1 MENLLEIKDLNVIY
15 KTDEAIVH
23 ALNGFTLSVKKGE
36 TLGLVGETG
45 AGKTTMC
52 LSTLRLLP
60 DQVGEVVSGSIKYRN
75 IDILKASKKEML
87 KLRGAEIS
95 MIFQDPMSS
104 LNPVMRVGD
113 QIKEVLNLHF
123 PDMSPKDKDARVDEV
138 LTLVGITPERKDQ
151 FPHQFSGGMKQRVVI
166 AMALVAEP
174 KLLLADEPTT
184 ALDVTIQAQILA
196 LMRELKEKFDSA
208 MVLVTHDLGIVAEFC
223 ESVAVAY
230 AGEIVESGTI
240 EQVFARDKNHPYTK
254 GLFNCIPDLTSTA
267 PRLTHIPG
275 YMANPRDLPKGCKF
289 ANRCAHCTEKCMAA
303 VPEMQEVAPG
313 HFIKCNLFE
322 KGASGQ

>member
-23 ALNGFTLSVKKGE
+23 ALNGFSLTVKKGE

-60 DQVGEVVSGSIKYRN
+60 DQVGEVVSGSIKYRD
-75 IDILKASKKEML
+75 IDILTASKNQMRD
-87 KLRGAEIS
+87 LRGAEIS

-123 PDMSPKDKDARVDEV
+123 PHMTSKEKDDKVDEI
-138 LTLVGITPERKDQ
+138 LTLVGITPARKDQ

-174 KLLLADEPTT
+174 
-184 ALDVTIQAQILA
+184 
-196 LMRELKEKFDSA
+196 
-208 MVLVTHDLGIVAEFC
+208 
-223 ESVAVAY
+223 
-230 AGEIVESGTI
+230 
-240 EQVFARDKNHPYTK
+240 
-254 GLFNCIPDLTSTA
+254 
-267 PRLTHIPG
+267 
-275 YMANPRDLPKGCKF
+275 
-289 ANRCAHCTEKCMAA
+289 
-303 VPEMQEVAPG
+303 
-313 HFIKCNLFE
+313 
-322 KGASGQ
+322 

>member
-95 MIFQDPMSS
+95 MIFQDPMSG

-267 PRLTHIPG
+267 PRLTPIPG

>member
-15 KTDEAIVH
+15 KTDEAIGH

-95 MIFQDPMSS
+95 MIFQDPMSG

-267 PRLTHIPG
+267 PRLTPIPG